1 MSISIQI
8 YNSGHLCRNVNGIEK
23 QKNCNQEKNHGDIKG
38 EKYKIKALN
47 PNKALLPMHPLGI
60 LIIFLLE
67 PQNY

>member
-1 MSISIQI
+1 
-8 YNSGHLCRNVNGIEK
+8 VNGIEK